1 MRQEVDQGTDLDIGL
16 DIGAMPVIFTGDGRL
31 LLIDQRSLPEKEELV
46 DATDFDTMCRAIVD
60 MVVRGAPSIGVAA
73 SFGLSLRARSL
84 AEEGASLEAF
94 IEKLDQARK
103 TIQETR
109 PTAVNLMWETDR
121 VFELAARLS
130 AEAGRTPEEIAG
142 ALVELSEMTLAEHI
156 EINRRL
162 SEYGKEVVGQGARVI
177 THCNAGSLATCGW
190 GTALGVI
197 RSAHFDGR
205 NPRVLVDE
213 TRPRNQG
220 ARLTMYELTRDGIP
234 CTLICDSM
242 AGHLMKSGE
251 VDLVITGADRIAR
264 NGDSANKI
272 GTYSLAVLASHHKIP
287 FYIAAPLST
296 FDRNLPG
303 GEEIPIEHRNPSEV
317 TSFDGHPNTVAGAQA
332 LNPAFDVTP
341 AELIAGIICEAGIL
355 RPPYGD
361 SIAAALETSG

>member
-1 MRQEVDQGTDLDIGL
+1 MRQEVDQGTNLDISF
-16 DIGAMPVIFTGDGRL
+16 DIGAMPVIFTGEGRL
-31 LLIDQRSLPEKEELV
+31 LLVDQRLLPEKEELV
-46 DATDFDTMCRAIVD
+46 DASDFDTMCRAIVD

-73 SFGLSLRARSL
+73 SFGLSLKARDLS
-84 AEEGASLEAF
+84 EECDSVEVF
-94 IEKLDQARK
+94 IERLDRARK

-121 VFELAARLS
+121 VFELAIRLS
-130 AEAGRTPEEIAG
+130 GDAGRTPAAIAG
-142 ALVELSEMTLAEHI
+142 ALVELSLSTLAEHI

-162 SEYGKEVVGQGARVI
+162 SEYGKEIVRQGARVI
-177 THCNAGSLATCGW
+177 THCNAGSLAACGW

-296 FDRNLPG
+296 FDRNLARG
-303 GEEIPIEHRNPSEV
+303 DEIPIEHRSPSEV
-317 TSFDGHPNTVAGAQA
+317 TSIDGHPNTVAGAEA

-341 AELIAGIICEAGIL
+341 ADLIAGIICEAGIL
-355 RPPYGD
+355 RPPYLD
-361 SIAAALETSG
+361 SIEAALDS